1 MKADEMFEKLE
12 YKKKYQI
19 YEDKV
24 ILIGYT
30 KEDAIAEECEIMF
43 LKLARKVLVNTWINM
58 QELQAIYKKCEEL
71 GWIDK
76 NIKELNK

>member
-1 MKADEMFEKLE
+1 MFEKLE

-24 ILIGYT
+24 IIIGYT

>member
-1 MKADEMFEKLE
+1 MEQLGKKKQIRCLKNCG

-24 ILIGYT
+24 IIIGYT

-43 LKLARKVLVNTWINM
+43 LKLAKKLLINTWVGI
-58 QELQAIYKKCEEL
+58 QELQAINEKCKEW
-71 GWIDK
+71 GWLD
-76 NIKELNK
+76 E

>member
-1 MKADEMFEKLE
+1 MSADEMFEKLE

-24 ILIGYT
+24 IIIGYT

-43 LKLARKVLVNTWINM
+43 LKLARKVLVNIWINM
-58 QELQAIYKKCEEL
+58 QELQAINKKCEEM
-71 GWIDK
+71 GWLDEDNRTI
-76 NIKELNK
+76 E

>member
-1 MKADEMFEKLE
+1 MFEKLE